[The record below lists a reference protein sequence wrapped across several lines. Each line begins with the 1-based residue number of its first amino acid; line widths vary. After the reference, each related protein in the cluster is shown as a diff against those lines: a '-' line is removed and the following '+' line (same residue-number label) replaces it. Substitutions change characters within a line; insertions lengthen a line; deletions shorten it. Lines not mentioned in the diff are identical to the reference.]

1 MLERSSLLIL
11 LFGTSGS
18 GKTFLGDLFSKTF
31 GLYHYEL
38 DLDLTPAMRNAI
50 ADDRE
55 FTEVMRDEY
64 FSHLIPRITDLQSKH
79 NRCILTQA
87 VYKERHRQ
95 FLKTHIPDLELVW
108 ITAPQ
113 DLIVARLQE
122 RDGGISGE
130 YALKIQHNF
139 EPPVRGK
146 KLLNDTADSKLL
158 IDRFSSLFFDT
169 YK

>member
-55 FTEVMRDEY
+55 FTDVMRD
-64 FSHLIPRITDLQSKH
+64 
-79 NRCILTQA
+79 
-87 VYKERHRQ
+87 
-95 FLKTHIPDLELVW
+95 
-108 ITAPQ
+108 
-113 DLIVARLQE
+113 
-122 RDGGISGE
+122 
-130 YALKIQHNF
+130 
-139 EPPVRGK
+139 
-146 KLLNDTADSKLL
+146 
-158 IDRFSSLFFDT
+158 
-169 YK
+169 